1 MLLQVLLVVAKLGMR
16 QYSLEL
22 PPQAPI
28 SIDVRRRNTGGCRAI
43 HGKRLLELPK
53 LCNKTNEAP
62 ASVDIGC

>member
-28 SIDVRRRNTGGCRAI
+28 SIDVR
-43 HGKRLLELPK
+43 H
-53 LCNKTNEAP
+53 
-62 ASVDIGC
+62 